1 MFCKKGQNSKNKLV
15 NVGFCSHL
23 SIFLLLRW
31 LPKDMKHW
39 SEVWWCVQLD
49 EVSALNQSVILLEQK
64 LTEAEAARLDLIS
77 NRWENWEKK
86 IGAKLVTQWKN
97 FVGGGALTEILCKFS
112 SFISIICIQELAC
125 SQATTWEWFEGE
137 REQHLNRP
145 VQVHDSQVTL
155 CWHGEDC
162 RFVLPPGWTF
172 HSTSDA
178 VSLPSGSLAGG
189 RIWFSSSDRSSYK

>member
-1 MFCKKGQNSKNKLV
+1 MKYDDVCSWTRCQRWTSRW
-15 NVGFCSHL
+15 FCSSRSWL
-23 SIFLLLRW
+23 KPRLPGSI
-31 LPKDMKHW
+31 W
-39 SEVWWCVQLD
+39 S
-49 EVSALNQSVILLEQK
+49 ATGGKIG
-64 LTEAEAARLDLIS
+64 R
-77 NRWENWEKK
+77 K

-97 FVGGGALTEILCKFS
+97 VVGVWLALTEILCKFS
-112 SFISIICIQELAC
+112 SFISIIYIQEFDL

-155 CWHGEDC
+155 CWHREDW

-189 RIWFSSSDRSSYK
+189 RIWFSSSDRSSYSEAVLGPATFWDLNDFLPSFWDHSGQSVAPELLQ